1 MRISVLVALVGLLC
15 VAAPT
20 AAAPLAVGARMPN
33 ITLADQHGVEG
44 SVRPDTRCIVFSRD
58 MEAAKVVKEGLA
70 DDAAALIPG
79 ADAIVLS
86 DISGMPGLI
95 TKLFALPALR
105 KRPYPILLDRDGKAT
120 ADIPAVS
127 GKVTVLYLR
136 EFTIE
141 RIEYVDSA
149 DALRAAL
156 RQLAEPHPQERTS
169 ADDPGTR

>member
-1 MRISVLVALVGLLC
+1 MRIAALAVLLALSC
-15 VAAPT
+15 AAALST
-20 AAAPLAVGARMPN
+20 AAPLAVGMRMPS
-33 ITLADQHGVEG
+33 ITLADQHGVAG

-58 MEAAKVVKEGLA
+58 MDAAKIVKEALA

-79 ADAIVLS
+79 AAAVIVS
-86 DISGMPGLI
+86 DISGMPSLV

-105 KRPYPILLDRDGKAT
+105 KRPYSILLDRDGKAT

-136 EFTIE
+136 GLTVE

-149 DALRAAL
+149 DTLRATL
-156 RQLAEPHPQERTS
+156 HQLAQPPAQERS
-169 ADDPGTR
+169 NPSEPDGH